1 MAVSGSGG
9 PLLRPPPTGVCVAVL
24 LGGVLSLSALA
35 WVLRSL
41 PCLGVAAAVVLV
53 AYPVWCLLVERAQLR
68 RQAILKTVAEDDST
82 LVRWFWRGTLLKV
95 GWVFVAL
102 LNAALLLGFL
112 LPLGL
117 WHWAVLWGDA
127 LVLGL
132 VFQAVRRS
140 LAQQIRASHLGLVA
154 RLWPVMAGNVV
165 LLVVAM
171 VAVDFFT
178 EHRVLPGPW
187 LEVFQRAWDEG
198 GAGVACPV
206 AAAWLGLL
214 NALDQWAWKAA
225 IDTLPGLPSTFTRG
239 VGWAVFLAWTALG
252 AVLFSRFLLGLLAWV
267 DARAAQPTH
276 TPAET
281 APQAAPHK
289 PGAAS
294 LWRSFVATIVVL
306 AALSL
311 WAAWK
316 LAGWTPAGERVGA
329 VLANDPCAKT
339 TFDAAGLR
347 SALADTVEQTR
358 LASHRAADQRIDA
371 ALDAAFGRAERG
383 VDAYLAWYFSL
394 FGDYSRLA
402 AVMVGDLDQVMA
414 QNLTRHVFGGSDG
427 EVGFEQIIASHT
439 SEIPSAVAQQ
449 MLSVAPELAQGVRSA
464 VDKGGCPVPSL
475 NLDALADLGTDRV
488 HAAVS
493 TAAAVTVG
501 TVTAKMVAQKAVAAA
516 AGKAVASGSLKL
528 AAKMAAK
535 ALAKPGAA
543 LAAGTA
549 ATAVCAPT
557 GPAALLC
564 GIAAGVITWVG
575 VDKAAIE
582 IEEHL
587 KRDDMRAD
595 LMAVLNQQRAVMRTE
610 LQAFYHGVANAY
622 AAELDVRAQR
632 VFVPVRDGL

>member
-1 MAVSGSGG
+1 MEVNGST
-9 PLLRPPPTGVCVAVL
+9 RPVPRMPQTAAYVAVL
-24 LGGVLSLSALA
+24 LCGMLVLAA
-35 WVLRSL
+35 WVWVLRSL
-41 PCLGVAAAVVLV
+41 SCLGVAAAVVLV

-68 RQAILKTVAEDDST
+68 RQAILQTVAEDGST
-82 LVRWFWRGTLLKV
+82 LVWWFWRGTLLKV
-95 GWVFVAL
+95 GLVFVAL
-102 LNAALLLGFL
+102 LHAALLLGFL
-112 LPLGL
+112 LPLSR

-140 LAQQIRASHLGLVA
+140 LAQQIRATHQGLVA
-154 RLWPVMAGNVV
+154 RMWPVMAGNAVV
-165 LLVVAM
+165 LVVAL

-225 IDTLPGLPSTFTRG
+225 IDTLPGLPSSFTRG
-239 VGWAVFLAWTALG
+239 VGWAVFLAWMGLG
-252 AVLFSRFLLGLLAWV
+252 AVLLSRFLLGLLAWV

-276 TPAET
+276 TLAET
-281 APQAAPHK
+281 APQTAPHQ

-316 LAGWTPAGERVGA
+316 LAGWTPAGERVVA
-329 VLANDPCAKT
+329 VVANDPCAKT
-339 TFDAAGLR
+339 PFDTAGLR

-414 QNLTRHVFGGSDG
+414 QNLSRHVFGASGG
-427 EVGFEQIIASHT
+427 EQAFEDIMAEET
-439 SEIPSAVAQQ
+439 SEIRSAVVQQ
-449 MLSVAPELAQGVRSA
+449 MLGVAPELAQGVRRA
-464 VDKGGCPVPSL
+464 VDQGGCPVPSL
-475 NLDALADLGTDRV
+475 NLAALADLGTDRV

-493 TAAAVTVG
+493 TVAAVTVG

-516 AGKAVASGSLKL
+516 AGKAAASGSLKL

-549 ATAVCAPT
+549 AAAVCAPT

-564 GIAAGVITWVG
+564 GVAAGVITWIG

-582 IEEHL
+582 MEAYL

-595 LMAVLNQQRAVMRTE
+595 LMAVLHQQRAAMRAE
-610 LQAFYHGVANAY
+610 LQAVYHGVADAY
-622 AAELDVRAQR
+622 AAELDARAQR
-632 VFVPVRDGL
+632 VFVPARDGL